1 MGYIKGKA
9 VNVPMH
15 SVSKG
20 YINATYVD
28 IMTKIGTIFLF
39 IYFVLPQYFG
49 LSLPAFDFTAQR
61 IAIVFVFLILLEKS
75 TRMRQFLR
83 IIKSCSLLP
92 TMGLY
97 LFILLYT
104 AAINKHM
111 GTFLYSLIEFI
122 AFFMMIYFIK
132 EVLGISKSIRLIL
145 CFSYLLCLLGLV
157 EYVMHRSPFS
167 YLETIPGLYTG
178 VSIRSGAYRI
188 MGPCNHPLGYG
199 LVLITIIPFVCYND
213 DEEKLDMTAHWP
225 LLLLVVLNIL
235 LTGSRSTLAVCGL
248 ELALFFLFS
257 SKEKKRKTI
266 MGAIAMVG
274 ALAIVTILTIRTPFG
289 RYIMLQVTS
298 VIDEILGTN
307 FAVRY
312 GANKASLANSAIYRD
327 LLLDIFH
334 VSWLNPWL
342 GKGAGYVFYW
352 YHNGYRIQS
361 IDNFYVANY
370 IRYGYPGMIS
380 YILII
385 VFALYKMIRR
395 AIEKKSGLCIC
406 MFLGV
411 LCYFINLWW
420 LDTLQTIKYAYI
432 LFAFYFAMEDIESKN
447 EEGQKKSRYIK

>member
-9 VNVPMH
+9 VNVQTGNLR
-15 SVSKG
+15 KG

-28 IMTKIGTIFLF
+28 IMKKTGTFFLF

-49 LSLPAFDFTAQR
+49 LALPVFDFTAQR

-75 TRMRQFLR
+75 TRMRQFLM

-92 TMGLY
+92 SMALY

-104 AAINKHM
+104 AVINKHM
-111 GTFLYSLIEFI
+111 GTILYSLIEFI
-122 AFFMMIYFIK
+122 ALFMMIYFIK
-132 EVLGISKSIRLIL
+132 EVLGVSEAIRLII

-157 EYVMHRSPFS
+157 EYVMGRSPFS
-167 YLETIPGLYTG
+167 YLETISGLYTG

-199 LVLITIIPFVCYND
+199 LVLVTIMPFVCYSD
-213 DEEKLDMTAHWP
+213 KEKQLDMTAHWP
-225 LLLLVVLNIL
+225 LLLLIVLNVL

-248 ELALFFLFS
+248 EIGLFFLFS

-266 MGAIAMVG
+266 MGAIVMVG
-274 ALAIVTILTIRTPFG
+274 VLAVVTVLTIKTSFG

-298 VIDEILGTN
+298 VVDEILGTN

-312 GANKASLANSAIYRD
+312 GANKASLANSATYRD
-327 LLLDIFH
+327 LLLDIFD

-352 YHNGYRIQS
+352 YHNGFRIQS

-370 IRYGYPGMIS
+370 IRYGYPGMIA
-380 YILII
+380 YIIII
-385 VFALYKMIRR
+385 VFTLYKMLRS

-406 MFLGV
+406 LFIGV

-432 LFAFYFAMEDIESKN
+432 LFAFYFALDDAESK
-447 EEGQKKSRYIK
+447 GKTVLKKSKYIK